1 MKKGFPLVALL
12 VVIAI
17 IALLSTL
24 SVVALNSARTTA
36 RDARRLSD
44 IRQIRTALEMY
55 FDSNMK
61 YPDPLNSSSTLGTCN
76 FACLTSAGWTTT
88 AGCSGNIFMQKVP
101 SDPQSP
107 RVYQYYKVDDTHY
120 RISYYLEGSL
130 ATKTAT
136 ESSME

>member
-1 MKKGFPLVALL
+1 MKRGFTLVELL

-24 SVVALNSARTTA
+24 SVVALNSARAKA

-44 IRQIRTALEMY
+44 IKQIRTALEMY

-61 YPDPLNSSSTLGTCN
+61 YPDPLNSSSTLGTGN
-76 FACLTSAGWTTT
+76 FACLTSAGWATS
-88 AGCSGNIFMQKVP
+88 GCSGIIFMQKVP